1 MNQKKITAILDFAI
15 EKEWEAVKF
24 YNRLIQRAG
33 SFEMMEAI
41 REIEMFERRHVE
53 KLEVFK
59 KTGKEQLAISA
70 PENLQISE
78 YLTAPA
84 TDELASYRDILL
96 TAMKREEASW
106 QLYVQIATASADPQ
120 VQKVFKK
127 LATEEANHKTFFEK
141 IYDTEAL
148 KEN

>member
-53 KLEVFK
+53 KLEVLK
-59 KTGKEQLAISA
+59 KTGTEQLAISA
-70 PENLQISE
+70 PEDLQISK
-78 YLTAPA
+78 YMTTPA
-84 TDELASYRDILL
+84 TSEVSDYRDLLL
-96 TAMKREEASW
+96 TAMKREEAAR
-106 QLYVQIATASADPQ
+106 QLYQQIATASADPQ
-120 VQKVFKK
+120 VKKTFKK
-127 LATEEANHKTFFEK
+127 LATEEANHKAFFEK
-141 IYDTEAL
+141 IYDAEAL